1 MQLALVSAFAGLAL
15 AGPLGARQETLKPFK
30 QPAFGS
36 SKKCGVSQMIN
47 DHNTRKWKSEDCQ
60 GTLLYC
66 RRKFFQES
74 NEKFESTEECL
85 GSREPAP
92 SSTKPDDYNPTNS
105 VEPGS
110 PVIQTKPTR
119 DELAGAPV
127 TQQRILEIIGHQNI
141 ACEEEE
147 KKKIYCTASRK
158 EEQVAVK
165 DGLSP
170 LCKEKGGCE
179 ECRMGTVN
187 GFETDFTCAVGLS
200 SKNQKQ
206 DLAEGL
212 VFSD

>member
-1 MQLALVSAFAGLAL
+1 MIRTEFCFISYPLRLDSSRPLSARRIAIVIHTMQLALVSAFAGLAL

-127 TQQRILEIIGHQNI
+127 VSLQLLNFTSWACGRNSQLIID
-141 ACEEEE
+141 
-147 KKKIYCTASRK
+147 T
-158 EEQVAVK
+158 
-165 DGLSP
+165 
-170 LCKEKGGCE
+170 
-179 ECRMGTVN
+179 T
-187 GFETDFTCAVGLS
+187 TDFRDHRAPKYRVRRRRGNWALNTPTRY
-200 SKNQKQ
+200 
-206 DLAEGL
+206 
-212 VFSD
+212 F